1 MNTLMKKVEAA
12 MIAKGWNLAMIVMSD
27 GNSNKSG
34 SLYFKDDMEIYLN
47 HETVKSLSV
56 VFKVNQAA

>member
-1 MNTLMKKVEAA
+1 MNTLMKKVETA
-12 MIAKGWNLAMIVMSD
+12 MIAKGWNFAMIVMSD
-27 GNSNKSG
+27 GNSNKYG

-47 HETVKSLSV
+47 RETVKSLSV

>member
-1 MNTLMKKVEAA
+1 MNTLMKKVETA

-27 GNSNKSG
+27 GNSNKYG
-34 SLYFKDDMEIYLN
+34 SLYFKDDMELYLN